1 MDINLLKVKNSSFL
15 RRFQSELLTV
25 SKAVKSPLYRYDSG
39 EGNQQQQPAV
49 RVPEAQQ
56 HPATEELDGDDWGF
70 ASAFLFALSLI
81 TTVGKEL
88 YS

>member
-1 MDINLLKVKNSSFL
+1 M

-49 RVPEAQQ
+49 RIPETQ

-88 YS
+88 DS

>member
-1 MDINLLKVKNSSFL
+1 MNPFP

-39 EGNQQQQPAV
+39 VGGGESGKAV
-49 RVPEAQQ
+49 VQGPEA
-56 HPATEELDGDDWGF
+56 PYPVEDDDEDWGF

-81 TTVGKEL
+81 TTVGK
-88 YS
+88 

>member
-1 MDINLLKVKNSSFL
+1 MYFL

-39 EGNQQQQPAV
+39 EGSHQQQGSV
-49 RVPEAQQ
+49 DRGPEAQQ
-56 HPATEELDGDDWGF
+56 HPATEEDGDDWGF

-88 YS
+88 DS

>member
-1 MDINLLKVKNSSFL
+1 M
-15 RRFQSELLTV
+15 

-49 RVPEAQQ
+49 RGPETQRQ
-56 HPATEELDGDDWGF
+56 ATGELDGDDWGF